1 MKSNLIGIVIF
12 MAFALGCGT
21 IYHFVEVGK
30 YEDTIRS
37 LRTQI
42 DDLRMR
48 LTFKQQELSA
58 CRRDSTDL
66 EETLRT
72 TREELK
78 DKKEDL
84 EKAESRLEK
93 MSATKV
99 KLERRIEDLEA
110 EVAELTAQL
119 TAKQAQLDSLLA
131 LPHQAAEEG
140 QKNGAR
146 PVSRPVS
153 LSIGLPKSEKVF
165 LFVILLIIGF
175 VGALSIA
182 ANKNKRLRYR

>member
-1 MKSNLIGIVIF
+1 MKSNLISIVII

-21 IYHFVEVGK
+21 IYHFVEVAK

-37 LRTQI
+37 LRGQI
-42 DDLRMR
+42 DDLRIR

-58 CRRDSTDL
+58 CRRDSTNL

-78 DKKEDL
+78 DKKEEL

-99 KLERRIEDLEA
+99 KLEGRIDDLEA

-119 TAKQAQLDSLLA
+119 AAKQAQLDSLLA
-131 LPHQAAEEG
+131 SQKQAAEED
-140 QKNGAR
+140 QINGDNPSAR
-146 PVSRPVS
+146 RSS
-153 LSIGLPKSEKVF
+153 FGSGLPKSEKAF
-165 LFVILLIIGF
+165 LLFMLMIIGA

-182 ANKNKRLRYR
+182 ANKGRRHR